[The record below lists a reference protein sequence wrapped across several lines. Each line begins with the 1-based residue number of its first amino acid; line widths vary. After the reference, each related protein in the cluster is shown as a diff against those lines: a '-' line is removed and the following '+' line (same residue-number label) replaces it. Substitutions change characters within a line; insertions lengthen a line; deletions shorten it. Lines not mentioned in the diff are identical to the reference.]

1 VKLMIKADVYEHIK
15 RPSGYCEFQA
25 KFTFN
30 SMEHFL
36 TSSNEMIGQP
46 GDIILFSFEA
56 LID

>member
-1 VKLMIKADVYEHIK
+1 MIKADVYEHIK